1 MFLHCPKNHLDL
13 HPLRHLGLGSGE
25 AAASVFV
32 IRWDA
37 TDRDQQSHGRHLGGF
52 IGISLGNFGSVW
64 YSLII
69 WLPGAQ
75 TCRIWYEYY
84 LIYLFMTFTI
94 QTIRLFAMMI
104 WCLYGALAAYMMD
117 MITFFYDISQ
127 CFIHIIS
134 IWFLE
139 SVVRSQ
145 TYSQLYS
152 KLHTMG

>member
-1 MFLHCPKNHLDL
+1 MFLHCANKP
-13 HPLRHLGLGSGE
+13 PGSPPTQAPWTWIWRSSSQRFRHQVGCHRPRPAIARTAPGRFHWDFFGE
-25 AAASVFV
+25 FW
-32 IRWDA
+32 I
-37 TDRDQQSHGRHLGGF
+37 
-52 IGISLGNFGSVW
+52 
-64 YSLII
+64 SLII
-69 WLPGAQ
+69 WLPGTQ

-94 QTIRLFAMMI
+94 QTIRFFAMMI
-104 WCLYGALAAYMMD
+104 WCLYGGALAAYMMD